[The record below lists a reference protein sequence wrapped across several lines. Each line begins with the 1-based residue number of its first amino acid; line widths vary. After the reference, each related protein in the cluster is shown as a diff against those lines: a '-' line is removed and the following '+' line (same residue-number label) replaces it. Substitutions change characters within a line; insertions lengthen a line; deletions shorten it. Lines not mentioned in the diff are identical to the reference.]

1 MYTPKLE
8 KDVHCPLEYGLDMF
22 GKKWNARIICVLSD
36 KKVLRYNELRD
47 EMTNIT
53 DAVLSAS
60 LKKLITNGIIIRQS
74 YDEIPPR
81 VEYSLSKRGEDVVP
95 ILQDICRWS
104 GKICG
109 KPRPIPTIARCRQCD
124 YSPENKANGEIS
136 ADT

>member
-8 KDVHCPLEYGLDMF
+8 KDVHCPLEYGLDIF

-53 DAVLSAS
+53 DAVLSTS
-60 LKKLITNGIIIRQS
+60 LKKLIANGIIIRQS

-95 ILQDICRWS
+95 ILEDICRWS
-104 GKICG
+104 GRICH
-109 KPRPIPTIARCRQCD
+109 KPRPIPTTARCQKCD
-124 YSPENKANGEIS
+124 CSPEKENSCKTSN
-136 ADT
+136 